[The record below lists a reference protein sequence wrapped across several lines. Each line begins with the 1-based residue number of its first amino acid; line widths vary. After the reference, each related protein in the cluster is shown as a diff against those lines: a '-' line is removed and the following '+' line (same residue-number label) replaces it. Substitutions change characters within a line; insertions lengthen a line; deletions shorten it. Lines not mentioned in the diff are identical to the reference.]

1 MFHSPYYIIK
11 SYLSV
16 EIPVMATELRGAF
29 LAAQSAGRH
38 EIPFEVGGFAAA
50 ASKAGR
56 SSGGAPRISPSVRGV

>member
-29 LAAQSAGRH
+29 LAA
-38 EIPFEVGGFAAA
+38 
-50 ASKAGR
+50 
-56 SSGGAPRISPSVRGV
+56 